1 MIPSN
6 YRYRMGLKSNLFR
19 IKVFLKDKDKK
30 PLPVIF
36 REFMGLW
43 WYKKNFPIH
52 YIGRFMYREG
62 FNCPKD
68 YMDMREY
75 KSIVFPKRNNPQEYV
90 TILNNKLIFQVFCE
104 KYNFPIPKML
114 GYNMQRT
121 FVFQNE
127 TNHLTNV
134 GQIKDFFRNLFI
146 TTDSDKIFL
155 KAFCGFMGKHIH
167 VLKRNTFEETL
178 DGLGSILLNEAF
190 IYQEGVTQHE
200 EISKIYPKSVNTLR
214 VETFIDETGK
224 PNILGAVLR
233 LGAGGKFVDNV
244 SSGGF
249 FVPIHIETGR
259 LKAKGVRAMIHG
271 GQEISKHPDTDFV
284 FENFK
289 VPFYDKCL
297 ELALKLA
304 TYMPNKIAGWDMAI
318 TEKGPIVIEG
328 NDQPGITMGEMS
340 YGGYAK
346 HPLFNQMRGIEN

>member
-1 MIPSN
+1 
-6 YRYRMGLKSNLFR
+6 MGLKNNLFR
-19 IKVFLKDKDKK
+19 IKVFLNDKDKK

-52 YIGRFMYREG
+52 YIGRFMYRKG
-62 FNCPKD
+62 FNRPKD

-134 GQIKDFFRNLFI
+134 SQIKNYFKNLFT

-167 VLKRNTFEETL
+167 VLQRDTFEETL
-178 DGLGSILLNEAF
+178 DSLEGMLLNEAF
-190 IYQEGVTQHE
+190 IYQEGVMQHE
-200 EISKIYPKSVNTLR
+200 EISKIYSKSVNTLR
-214 VETFIDETGK
+214 VETFIDKTGK

-244 SSGGF
+244 SWQNF
-249 FVPIHIETGR
+249 DTPD
-259 LKAKGVRAMIHG
+259 
-271 GQEISKHPDTDFV
+271 EIITYNISPPPPPPPPPRIIRVIRST
-284 FENFK
+284 
-289 VPFYDKCL
+289 YC
-297 ELALKLA
+297 A
-304 TYMPNKIAGWDMAI
+304 TA
-318 TEKGPIVIEG
+318 
-328 NDQPGITMGEMS
+328 
-340 YGGYAK
+340 
-346 HPLFNQMRGIEN
+346 